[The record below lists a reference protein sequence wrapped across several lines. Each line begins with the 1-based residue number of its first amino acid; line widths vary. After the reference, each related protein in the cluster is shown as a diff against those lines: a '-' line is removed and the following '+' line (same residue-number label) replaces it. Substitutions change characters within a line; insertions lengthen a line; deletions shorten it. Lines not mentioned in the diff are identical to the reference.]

1 VNVLSFAA
9 ASSNEKPFTSEEIQ
23 WIAYYAKEMSSLV
36 DRLSLH
42 LKPQSQHQRQSMQDY
57 ADASEAVLALKNLSN
72 GERQSVKDSVK
83 DVRSSILDHNEASP
97 DSASKESPA

>member
-1 VNVLSFAA
+1 
-9 ASSNEKPFTSEEIQ
+9 
-23 WIAYYAKEMSSLV
+23 
-36 DRLSLH
+36 
-42 LKPQSQHQRQSMQDY
+42 MQDY